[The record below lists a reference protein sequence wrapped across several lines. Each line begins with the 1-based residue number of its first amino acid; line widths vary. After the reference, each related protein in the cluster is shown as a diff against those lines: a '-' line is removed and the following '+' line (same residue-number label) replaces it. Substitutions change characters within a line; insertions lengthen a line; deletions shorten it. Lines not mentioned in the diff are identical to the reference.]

1 MRSEEIV
8 VSNSNPWNIGIVSC
22 FRFPGSET
30 RMQLVRHRCGAWSL
44 GDSNI
49 TLSESHIFRKKQNR
63 EDEWTSWGHIFFC
76 MRILRSNSFCLAL
89 PRDQDCPWRRRSPNF
104 VLLGFAQA
112 GCKVPCGM
120 ATYEN
125 HWKSMSFPMK
135 MIYIQLVAFNMC
147 LNWQEAVCEKR
158 QERGLAV

>member
-8 VSNSNPWNIGIVSC
+8 VSNGKPWNIGIVSC

-63 EDEWTSWGHIFFC
+63 EDEWTSWGQIFFC
-76 MRILRSNSFCLAL
+76 MRILRSNCQTAFVWLWRATRIAL
-89 PRDQDCPWRRRSPNF
+89 DDEGVRTSCCSDLHKPGARSH
-104 VLLGFAQA
+104 VEWL
-112 GCKVPCGM
+112 
-120 ATYEN
+120 
-125 HWKSMSFPMK
+125 HIIWKSLKIHVFPNENDL
-135 MIYIQLVAFNMC
+135 YTTSGFQYLS
-147 LNWQEAVCEKR
+147 
-158 QERGLAV
+158 